1 MRLHGALFF
10 FLGRVSVKHVPEP
23 RRGLKSL
30 LNGDVL
36 RWTLCTDLKVTSVG
50 CLGTHHD
57 AYIS

>member
-1 MRLHGALFF
+1 MLCFF